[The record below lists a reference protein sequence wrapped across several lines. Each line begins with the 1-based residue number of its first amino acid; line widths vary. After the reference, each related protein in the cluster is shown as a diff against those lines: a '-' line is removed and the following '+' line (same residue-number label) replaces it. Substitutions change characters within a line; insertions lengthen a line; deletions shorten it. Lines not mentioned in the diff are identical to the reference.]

1 LVFSFV
7 SLILLALV
15 VIVVSTS
22 AATLARAAALPA
34 SSTWILFDT
43 HNEKIVWIDQQGVS
57 SIPWR
62 TDDQLVGLRAVTD
75 VLGVAWGPVQPDQTK
90 QFPILLR
97 WENQWAVIGIDGD
110 IAVAVVRRPDGS
122 TGGIWSRSRVVGA
135 DIQLSPGNVVCL
147 LGELG
152 MNIIPIGMM
161 WVIFP

>member
-1 LVFSFV
+1 VKKITSFV
-7 SLILLALV
+7 SLILV

-22 AATLARAAALPA
+22 TATLARAAALPA
-34 SSTWILFDT
+34 TWILFDT

-62 TDDQLVGLRAVTD
+62 TDTDDQLVGLRAVTD

-135 DIQLSPGNVVCL
+135 DIQLSPGKVVCL